1 MAETVICFPFQ
12 RPPQLAAS
20 SLLSEN
26 LGIEDGRDF
35 KNGPDSIANLDR
47 EMLVKRSLRACF
59 PVVYLLLTMP
69 V

>member
-1 MAETVICFPFQ
+1 
-12 RPPQLAAS
+12 L

-26 LGIEDGRDF
+26 PGIEDGRDF
-35 KNGPDSIANLDR
+35 KNGPNSIANLDR

-69 V
+69 GLKCCIAQQEFDHARH

>member
-1 MAETVICFPFQ
+1 
-12 RPPQLAAS
+12 LAAS